1 MKVPR
6 FKIPQGTDRPR
17 TRKHLNADALFA
29 QIRNQFSQVKDPRT
43 GNVAISLADSLMS
56 GFAVFSLKD
65 PSLLTF
71 DERRQRGDPN
81 LTTVYGIERV
91 PCDTQMRAILDG
103 VDPSLLRPAFKC
115 VFSQLQRGKALEQMR
130 FLDRYYLL
138 SGDGTGYYYST
149 KIGNEICLQKKPS
162 GSATTVYHQQFYG
175 AALVHPDFREV
186 IAFCPEPIVKQDGKT
201 KNDSERLAAR
211 RFMRSFRQ
219 DHPHLPVVLVE
230 DALHSN
236 APHIRDLQR
245 QNIRFILGAKEND
258 HQYLFDK
265 VFDEEEAGR
274 GTNITIDDPVNPKKR
289 HNYFFVNGV
298 PLNKSNPDLLVNFL
312 EYWEIT
318 LDEEGNEIASKEKPF
333 GWITDLEITRDN
345 VMEIVRGGRARWKI
359 ENEVFNTLKNQ
370 GYHLDHNFGLGKKYL
385 SLIFMTLTMLAF
397 LADQTQQLCCGLF
410 RAAWEKAGSKRALWE
425 DVRAIF
431 KFTDLDSME
440 TLLKLI
446 CFGINRPEGITLLN
460 TS

>member
-1 MKVPR
+1 MKVSR
-6 FKIPQGTDRPR
+6 FKTPQGTGLPQ
-17 TRKHLNADALFA
+17 TRKHLSADALFA
-29 QIRNQFSQVKDPRT
+29 EIREQFSQVKDPRT
-43 GNVAISLADSLMS
+43 GNVRISLTDALMS
-56 GFAVFSLKD
+56 GFAMFSLKD
-65 PSLLTF
+65 PSLLAF
-71 DERRQRGDPN
+71 DERRQQGDPN
-81 LTTVYGIERV
+81 LGTVYGIERA
-91 PCDTQMRAILDG
+91 PCDTQMRDILDA
-103 VDPSLLRPAFKC
+103 VDPSLLRPAFKRI
-115 VFSQLQRGKALEQMR
+115 FSQLQRGKALEQMR

-149 KIGNEICLQKKPS
+149 KIGNEICLQKKPR
-162 GSATTVYHQQFYG
+162 GSDATVYHQQFYG

-186 IAFCPEPIVKQDGKT
+186 ITFCPEPIVKQDGKT
-201 KNDSERLAAR
+201 KNDCESLAAR
-211 RFMRSFRQ
+211 RFLKGFRE

-230 DALHSN
+230 DALYAN
-236 APHIRDLQR
+236 APHVRFLQ
-245 QNIRFILGAKEND
+245 QQDIRFILGAKEND
-258 HQYLFDK
+258 HQYLFER

-274 GTNITIDDPVNPKKR
+274 GVNITIDDPRVPNKR

-318 LDEEGNEIASKEKPF
+318 LDDEGNEIRKKEKHF
-333 GWITDLEITRDN
+333 GWITDLEITEDN
-345 VMEIVRGGRARWKI
+345 VMEIARGGRARWKI

-385 SLIFMTLTMLAF
+385 SPVFMTLTMLAF
-397 LADQTQQLCCGLF
+397 LVDQTQQLCCGLF
-410 RAAWEKAGSKRALWE
+410 RAAWQKAGSKRVLWE
-425 DVRAIF
+425 DVRALF

-446 CFGINRPEGITLLN
+446 CFGNKRPEGIALLN